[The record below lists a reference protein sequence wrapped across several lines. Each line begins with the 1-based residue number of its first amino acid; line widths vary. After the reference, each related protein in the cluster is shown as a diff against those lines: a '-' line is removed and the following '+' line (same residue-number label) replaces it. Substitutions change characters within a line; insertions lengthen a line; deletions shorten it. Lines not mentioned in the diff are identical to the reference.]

1 MAFEGSNDDDDDY
14 DGGSPE
20 LSQQMTFT
28 QTYADKSQPLHEAKP
43 SENLKLSA
51 LNPATRHRI
60 TTNLSRALLFKS
72 LSGEVIQRKTVL
84 AEALGD
90 TVKGGEMRAASVSNA
105 LFREANDRLEKVFG
119 FSVGRVPLSME
130 ESLSAKYKDRLYL
143 INNVVDDE
151 AGTHSINL
159 HSAHAETSI
168 EKGVL
173 MIVLAFAFCKGH
185 PIHKKKKG
193 GGTTSNIRWISEFD
207 LYSLLHRVDENIP
220 GEPPSEEGRK
230 KRGGRHSLS
239 THQDMIGAAQTPD
252 IDALLEKFVHLD
264 YLLKEK
270 IEPPESSTESS
281 ALVGDDGKLIAY
293 AMGPRAA
300 MEIGRRQIIYFC
312 SNVLGEQAPDPTMLA
327 EIEEDEALDNEEG
340 GDEEENY
347 QEEDEVIEE
356 EGNKSKRAKRER

>member
-1 MAFEGSNDDDDDY
+1 MELEESNYDDD

-20 LSQQMTFT
+20 MSQQINFT
-28 QTYADKSQPLHEAKP
+28 QTFADKSQPLHEAKH

-51 LNPATRHRI
+51 LNPVTRNRI

-72 LSGEVIQRKTVL
+72 LSGEAIQRKNVL

-90 TVKGGEMRAASVSNA
+90 TVKGGELRAASVSNA

-119 FSVGRVPLSME
+119 FTVGRVPLSME
-130 ESLSAKYKDRLYL
+130 ESLAAKYKDRLYL

-159 HSAHAETSI
+159 HSAHVDTSI

-173 MIVLAFAFCKGH
+173 MIVLAFAFCKGF

-193 GGTTSNIRWISEFD
+193 GGTTSNVRWITEFD

-239 THQDMIGAAQTPD
+239 SHQDITGAAQTPD

-270 IEPPESSTESS
+270 IEPPESSLESS
-281 ALVGDDGKLIAY
+281 ALVGDDGKLTAY

-327 EIEEDEALDNEEG
+327 EIEEDEALDNDEG
-340 GDEEENY
+340 DVEEENY
-347 QEEDEVIEE
+347 EEEEEVIEE
-356 EGNKSKRAKRER
+356 ERGKAKRVKRER